1 MKRRLLITTD
11 RVRVEAELGATPTAD
26 ALWDA
31 LPVTAQAHTWGDEI
45 YFPTPLVL
53 DREPAASSLVT
64 AGDLGYWPAG
74 QALCIFFGPT
84 PVSQGDEI
92 RAASEVNIFGRVD
105 GDATVLRAVRE
116 GDTITIE
123 PLP

>member
-11 RVRVEAELGATPTAD
+11 RVRVEADLDATPTAD
-26 ALWDA
+26 AIWDA

-45 YFPTPLVL
+45 YFPTPLTL
-53 DREPAASSLVT
+53 SLEPAASALVA

-74 QALCIFFGPT
+74 PALCIFFGPT
-84 PVSQGDEI
+84 PVSQSGEI
-92 RAASEVNIFGRVD
+92 RAASEVNLFGRVA
-105 GDATVLRAVRE
+105 GDATVLRAVRA

-123 PLP
+123 RLP